1 MAELNVGDEITI
13 VGGTSVTVK
22 KELGRGGQ
30 GIVYLVNYEG
40 KDMAMKWYLN
50 APDNYFYTNLNNN
63 ILSGAPSDA
72 FLWPKALTER
82 QFGSYG
88 YIMDLRPKNYFEFG
102 NFLMAK
108 AKFASFD
115 AMLNAAMKICN
126 GFMMLHRF
134 GYSYQDLNDGNFFID
149 PQTGDVLICD
159 NDNVMPQGE
168 KSGIMGKARY
178 MAPEVVAG
186 GIPDKYSDRYSLA
199 VILFMLFYCNHPLEG
214 AKVVACPC
222 MTEAY
227 EKKFYGSEA
236 VFIYNPNDSSNRPVR
251 GIHQNVIRRWPILP
265 TDLRETFTREFS
277 EEMLR
282 DPQKRMI
289 EQNWEK
295 LIATLRDSLV
305 VCPHCKEETFIE
317 EGKNTCMSCGKTI
330 DSALRLKLGTRTLY
344 LTEGTK
350 LYIDHDNL
358 ADVLVL
364 RDASAGILLLKNLS
378 TNVTWTAETPSGK
391 LKSVAPGELMPVK
404 EGIKVSFSQN
414 VKGEIVVNR

>member
-1 MAELNVGDEITI
+1 MVELSTGTRITLSN
-13 VGGTSVTVK
+13 GGYVTIN

-30 GIVYLVNYEG
+30 GIVYLVDYHG
-40 KDMAMKWYLN
+40 KPKALKWYLN
-50 APDNYFYTNLNNN
+50 APDQNFYNNLNSN
-63 ILSGAPSDA
+63 ILNGSPSDA
-72 FLWPKALTER
+72 FLWPEAITER
-82 QFGSYG
+82 QRGSYG
-88 YIMDLRPKNYFEFG
+88 YVMDLRPKNYFEFG

-186 GIPDKYSDRYSLA
+186 GIPDKYSDRYSLS
-199 VILFMLFYCNHPLEG
+199 VILFMLFYANHPLEG

-222 MTEAY
+222 MTEVY

-236 VFIYNPNDSSNRPVR
+236 VFVYNPTDKSNLPVR
-251 GIHQNVIRRWPILP
+251 GIHQNVIRRWPVLP
-265 TDLRETFTREFS
+265 AVLRETFTREFS

-282 DPQKRMI
+282 NPQKRMI

-305 VCPHCKEETFIE
+305 ICPHCKGETFIE
-317 EGKNTCMSCGKTI
+317 EDKNTCMDCGKSI
-330 DSALRLKLGTRTLY
+330 DTALKLKLGTRTLY
-344 LTEGTK
+344 LTDGTK
-350 LYIDHDNL
+350 LYIDHDNT
-358 ADVLVL
+358 ADVQVL
-364 RDASAGILLLKNLS
+364 RDANAGMLLLKNLS
-378 TNVTWTAETPSGK
+378 PDASWTAETPSGK
-391 LKSVAPGELMPVK
+391 LKAVAPGEMMPVK
-404 EGIKVSFSQN
+404 TGIKVSFNQN
-414 VKGEIVVNR
+414 VKAEIITE

>member
-1 MAELNVGDEITI
+1 MMELATGTKIKLSNGGYVTI
-13 VGGTSVTVK
+13 N

-30 GIVYLVNYEG
+30 GIVYLVDFQGNP
-40 KDMAMKWYLN
+40 KALKWYLN
-50 APDNYFYTNLNNN
+50 APDQNFYNNLNTN
-63 ILSGAPSDA
+63 ILNGSPSDA
-72 FLWPKALTER
+72 FLWPEAITER
-82 QFGSYG
+82 QYGSYG
-88 YIMDLRPKNYFEFG
+88 YVMDLRPKNYFEFG

-149 PQTGDVLICD
+149 PNTGDVLICD

-186 GIPDKYSDRYSLA
+186 GIPDKYSDRYSLS
-199 VILFMLFYCNHPLEG
+199 VILFMLFYANHPFEG

-222 MTEAY
+222 MTEDY

-236 VFIYNPNDSSNRPVR
+236 VFIYNPNDKSNLPVR
-251 GIHQNVIRRWPILP
+251 GIHQNVIRRWPVLP
-265 TDLRETFTREFS
+265 AVLRETFTSEFS

-282 DPQKRMI
+282 NPQKRMI

-305 VCPHCKEETFIE
+305 ICPHCKGETFIE
-317 EGKNTCMSCGKTI
+317 EGKNTCMDCGKTI
-330 DSALRLKLGTRTLY
+330 NTTLKLKLGTRTLY

-350 LYIDHDNL
+350 LYIDHDNT
-358 ADVLVL
+358 ADVQVL
-364 RDASAGILLLKNLS
+364 RDASAGMLLLKNLS
-378 TNVTWTAETPSGK
+378 PDTTWTAETPSGK
-391 LKSVAPGELMPVK
+391 LKAVIPGEMMPVK
-404 EGIKVSFSQN
+404 AGIKVSFNQN
-414 VKGEIVVNR
+414 VKAEIITE

>member
-1 MAELNVGDEITI
+1 MAELKTNDIVTL
-13 VGGTSVTVK
+13 VGGGHVKIK

-30 GIVYLVNYEG
+30 GIVYLVDMNG
-40 KDMAMKWYLN
+40 RDMALKWYLN
-50 APDNYFYTNLNNN
+50 APDEYFYTNLNNN
-63 ILSGAPSDA
+63 ILNGAPSDA

-82 QFGSYG
+82 QNGSYG
-88 YIMDLRPKNYFEFG
+88 YVMNLRPSNYFEFG

-108 AKFASFD
+108 QRFSSFD

-149 PQTGDVLICD
+149 PKTGDVLICD

-186 GIPDKYSDRYSLA
+186 SIPDKYSDRYSLA

-222 MTEAY
+222 MTESY

-236 VFIYNPNDSSNRPVR
+236 VFIFNPNDNSNRPVR
-251 GIHQNVIRRWPILP
+251 GIHQNVIRRWPVLP
-265 TDLRETFTREFS
+265 AALRETFTREFD

-282 DPQKRMI
+282 NPQKRMI

-295 LIATLRDSLV
+295 LIASLRDSLV
-305 VCPHCKEETFIE
+305 VCPHCKEETFVE
-317 EGKNTCMSCGKTI
+317 DGKNTCMSCGKTI
-330 DSALRLKLGTRTLY
+330 DSSLRLKLGTRTMY

-350 LYIDHDNL
+350 LYIDHDNT
-358 ADVLVL
+358 ADVLVVH
-364 RDASAGILLLKNLS
+364 DASAGMLLLKNLS
-378 TNVTWTAETPSGK
+378 TNITWTAETPSGK
-391 LKSVAPGELMPVK
+391 LKSVAPGEIMPVK
-404 EGIKVSFSQN
+404 EGIKVSFKQN
-414 VKGEIVVNR
+414 VKGEIIS